1 MSQLP
6 EDWKIQSIKA
16 LKLDISDGN
25 YSSKYPKQSDFIES
39 GIPFIRANNIK
50 NMTVISEDMR
60 FISESQHSELKKGH
74 LKKNDIL
81 ITTRGNIGQVALVP
95 DHFIG
100 ANINAQVVRIGVSES
115 IFFKYLAYILTYKE
129 TQKNIKSLETGT
141 ALKQLPVKKLDLLK
155 IPLPPLEEQ
164 KKIADILNT
173 VDQKIAFVE
182 DNISQTQ
189 ELKKGLMQKLLTQGI
204 GHTEFKDS
212 EIGRIPESWEVTKL
226 SNMIEDKS
234 ITSHL
239 DGNHGGLYP
248 KQSEFVDSG
257 VPYLSANMIHDSTVD
272 FSASKYLTEERASLF
287 RKGVAKDN
295 DILFAHNATVGPV
308 ALLKT
313 DLAYV
318 ILSTTLTY
326 YRCDLSKLSNLYI
339 LYYMQS
345 PKFVNQYERLMKQST
360 RNQIP
365 ITQQRNLYFILPP
378 LEEQKQ
384 IAEILSTVDQK
395 LEVLKDKK
403 GFLQELKKGL
413 MQKLLTGEVRV

>member
-81 ITTRGNIGQVALVP
+81 ITTRGDIGQVALVP

-164 KKIADILNT
+164 KKIADILST

-182 DNISQTQ
+182 DNISQTE
-189 ELKKGLMQKLLTQGI
+189 ELKKGLMQKLLTEGI
-204 GHTEFKDS
+204 GNTKFKDS
-212 EIGRIPESWEVTKL
+212 EIGRVPESWEVDTLEKHVKIVSGQSPSKFDLKGSIYKFFKVNQLNFCKKYLSESEYVYDESNYQNLQVGTIIFPKRGAAIFTNKVRILDTEGYIDTNLMGLITKDSINNEFLYYWLVAFEL
-226 SNMIEDKS
+226 SNIAD
-234 ITSHL
+234 TS
-239 DGNHGGLYP
+239 
-248 KQSEFVDSG
+248 S
-257 VPYLSANMIHDSTVD
+257 VPQINNKHINPLKIAI
-272 FSASKYLTEERASLF
+272 
-287 RKGVAKDN
+287 
-295 DILFAHNATVGPV
+295 PV
-308 ALLKT
+308 
-313 DLAYV
+313 LA
-318 ILSTTLTY
+318 
-326 YRCDLSKLSNLYI
+326 
-339 LYYMQS
+339 
-345 PKFVNQYERLMKQST
+345 E
-360 RNQIP
+360 
-365 ITQQRNLYFILPP
+365 QQKIS
-378 LEEQKQ
+378 
-384 IAEILSTVDQK
+384 EILLSVDQK

-403 GFLQELKKGL
+403 ESFEELKKGL